1 RPEPV
6 AEPQELRLVDRRQ
19 ARRHRRL
26 DNFVLQR
33 SNTQRPTPPIRL
45 RNIPSTGGQRSICSH
60 MHAYVKVLEVCLQAL
75 LVLRPCQPID
85 AWRGGL
91 LQSEEPRSQ
100 NIDAD
105 MMQERVPG
113 YSLSYASLRM

>member
-1 RPEPV
+1 LGSPASDKPKTLTGIVKPDETFIL
-6 AEPQELRLVDRRQ
+6 ESFKGRRSD
-19 ARRHRRL
+19 L
-26 DNFVLQR
+26 
-33 SNTQRPTPPIRL
+33 P
-45 RNIPSTGGQRSICSH
+45 PSTGGQRSICSRT
-60 MHAYVKVLEVCLQAL
+60 HAYVKVLEVCLQAL

-105 MMQERVPG
+105 MMERGQRLCSIPG